1 MIKINKNK
9 GILFWITGLSGSGK
23 TTLGKKIQK
32 DITKAYGP
40 TIMISGDD
48 IRKIFKL
55 KGYEY
60 KDRLIITNKYSHLA
74 KHITKQ
80 KINVILAVV
89 GMFDDSRKWNRRNI
103 DNYVEIYIKSNIK
116 TILRIGKKKIYK
128 KKNPGKFIGIEIK
141 PEFPKNPDITI
152 LNKFN
157 STTDK
162 IAKLLIQR
170 INKLLNEKKYS
181 K

>member
-1 MIKINKNK
+1 MHNA
-9 GILFWITGLSGSGK
+9 
-23 TTLGKKIQK
+23 
-32 DITKAYGP
+32 AY
-40 TIMISGDD
+40 IVQDA
-48 IRKIFKL
+48 FKQ
-55 KGYEY
+55 Y
-60 KDRLIITNKYSHLA
+60 HC
-74 KHITKQ
+74 
-80 KINVILAVV
+80 V
-89 GMFDDSRKWNRRNI
+89 FDDCRKWNRLNI

-116 TILRIGKKKIYK
+116 TILRIGKKKIYN
-128 KKNPGKFIGIEIK
+128 KKNPGKFTGIEIK